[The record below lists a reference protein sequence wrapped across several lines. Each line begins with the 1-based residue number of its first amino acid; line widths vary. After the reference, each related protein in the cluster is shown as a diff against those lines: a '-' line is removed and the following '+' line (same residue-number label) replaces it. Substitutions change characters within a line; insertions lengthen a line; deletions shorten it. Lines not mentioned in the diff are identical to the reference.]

1 MADKIIETE
10 IEYCVASA
18 DLYLYAHVP
27 RAWSI
32 PNIGMCMDKVN

>member
-10 IEYCVASA
+10 TEYYVTSA

-32 PNIGMCMDKVN
+32 PNIGICRDKVN